1 VTCRDMDDVISSHA
15 GDSVLEPQSAAHLIK
30 CERCRS
36 LTHLLDEFAVGDQPD
51 PSESQLR
58 RIETNIVTSL
68 KPVRPLPPSSIFLF
82 ACAIIFFCVA
92 AAGAF
97 LLGMNGWHALT
108 VGKRIAVFMTLAA
121 SAVLLVVSVVRQM
134 VPGSKHAIAPATL
147 PFAILVALMLMMA
160 ATFRSRQNSAF
171 IAGGL
176 MCMKNGLTYA
186 VPAAFLLWLTLRRG
200 AILFPKLM
208 GAAAGGLAGLIGL
221 SVLEVNCPN
230 LNVFHI
236 LVWHGGVVL
245 ISSLG
250 GALVGAVAES
260 IDRSGSRKTP

>member
-1 VTCRDMDDVISSHA
+1 VTCRDMD
-15 GDSVLEPQSAAHLIK
+15 EHLVQ

-51 PSESQLR
+51 PSENQLR

-82 ACAIIFFCVA
+82 ACAIIFLSVA
-92 AAGAF
+92 ATGAF

-108 VGKRIAVFMTLAA
+108 VAQRIAVFMTVAA

-134 VPGSKHAIAPATL
+134 VPGSKHAIAPAKL
-147 PFAILVALMLMMA
+147 PFAILAALMFMMA
-160 ATFRSRQNSAF
+160 AAFRSRQESQF

-176 MCMKNGLTYA
+176 MCMKNGLAYA
-186 VPAAFLLWLTLRRG
+186 VPAAFLLWLALRRG

-230 LNVFHI
+230 LNVFHV

-250 GALVGAVAES
+250 GVLVGAAAES
-260 IDRSGSRKTP
+260 ISRSGRRKMP